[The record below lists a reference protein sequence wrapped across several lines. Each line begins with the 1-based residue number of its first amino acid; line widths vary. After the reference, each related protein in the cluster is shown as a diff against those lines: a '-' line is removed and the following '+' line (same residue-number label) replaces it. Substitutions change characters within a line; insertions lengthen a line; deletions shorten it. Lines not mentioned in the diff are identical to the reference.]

1 MPIPGTPAEPGS
13 THQPAPGTVPE
24 RPVSPEEMRAWAAL
38 LETTA
43 IVQHAAD
50 RRLRSAVGL
59 PAAQFEILARILDG
73 PEEGLRMTEIADR
86 LVVSPSG
93 LTYQVTQLVERGL
106 LERGA
111 SATDDRVVLARITDA
126 GRAVVAQG
134 VPQYVDVVTTML
146 LDHLSPDD
154 LTTLADILEGVRG
167 HLRSTPLRP
176 RRSTTSR
183 APKTR

>member
-1 MPIPGTPAEPGS
+1 MPIPGSPPD
-13 THQPAPGTVPE
+13 PVPE

-50 RRLRSAVGL
+50 RRLRTAVGM
-59 PAAQFEILARILDG
+59 PAAQFEILARIFEG
-73 PEEGLRMTEIADR
+73 PKEGLRMTEIADR

-93 LTYQVTQLVERGL
+93 LTYQVTRLVERGL
-106 LERGA
+106 LERGT
-111 SATDDRVVLARITDA
+111 SAEDERVVLARITDA
-126 GRAVVAQG
+126 GRSVVAQG

-146 LDHLSPDD
+146 LDHLTSND

-167 HLRSTPLRP
+167 QLRSAPLRP
-176 RRSTTSR
+176 RRSGASR
-183 APKTR
+183 STKRR